1 MGAGPWSLLAV
12 LFRVIPRFPPTRS
25 VRECATPTSPGVCG
39 HRESRRRRDSRH
51 RAPPPAH
58 AGTGNHVNGRQVF
71 TAHPRRI
78 EAVGPR
84 ADSRPDRLGTTPPRA
99 GIDVVQAVAH
109 DVLAHH
115 PIPRRHQQSR
125 PATIQSDPSGSQPQD
140 VAPRTG
146 VRPIS
151 TRVTTDLDA
160 ELDRSRHGF
169 RPISARV
176 STDLDAEL
184 DRSRRAGE
192 IGVDDRSSVQHPARR
207 FMRM

>member
-1 MGAGPWSLLAV
+1 M
-12 LFRVIPRFPPTRS
+12 S
-25 VRECATPTSPGVCG
+25 VQ
-39 HRESRRRRDSRH
+39 HR
-51 RAPPPAH
+51 PPPAY

-115 PIPRRHQQSR
+115 PGPRRHQQGQ

-140 VAPRTG
+140 IAPRTG

-151 TRVTTDLDA
+151 RWNWTDLEA
-160 ELDRSRHGF
+160 EYDRSRGGSG
-169 RPISARV
+169 PISAY
-176 STDLDAEL
+176 
-184 DRSRRAGE
+184 E
-192 IGVDDRSSVQHPARR
+192 ILVLWPHRQLTQMLTPGRP
-207 FMRM
+207 

>member
-1 MGAGPWSLLAV
+1 MCNTHQ
-12 LFRVIPRFPPTRS
+12 PRRM
-25 VRECATPTSPGVCG
+25 RAPGT
-39 HRESRRRRDSRH
+39 RRRRDSRH
-51 RAPPPAH
+51 RAPPPAY

-115 PIPRRHQQSR
+115 PTTRGHQQSR

-151 TRVTTDLDA
+151 SRNRTDLGTGF
-160 ELDRSRHGF
+160 DRSRRGT
-169 RPISARV
+169 RPISASGRDRRRRSKL
-176 STDLDAEL
+176 STTPSSPVHADVTRGDATPPC
-184 DRSRRAGE
+184 RWPQISSSSTAGT
-192 IGVDDRSSVQHPARR
+192 SPARR
-207 FMRM
+207 TASTNSSGS

>member
-1 MGAGPWSLLAV
+1 M
-12 LFRVIPRFPPTRS
+12 S
-25 VRECATPTSPGVCG
+25 VQ
-39 HRESRRRRDSRH
+39 HR
-51 RAPPPAH
+51 PPPAY

-115 PIPRRHQQSR
+115 PGPRRHQQSR

-151 TRVTTDLDA
+151 SRNRTDLGERARSASTIEAQYNTQLAGSCGCDA
-160 ELDRSRHGF
+160 GRR
-169 RPISARV
+169 
-176 STDLDAEL
+176 DAAL
-184 DRSRRAGE
+184 PMASD
-192 IGVDDRSSVQHPARR
+192 I
-207 FMRM
+207 

>member
-1 MGAGPWSLLAV
+1 MGAGPWSLLTV

-25 VRECATPTSPGVCG
+25 VRECATPTSPGTRG

-84 ADSRPDRLGTTPPRA
+84 ADSRPDRLGTTPPCA

-160 ELDRSRHGF
+160 ELDRSR
-169 RPISARV
+169 
-176 STDLDAEL
+176 
-184 DRSRRAGE
+184 RAGE